1 MATKA
6 ARDTLC
12 KPVPGGVADGLT
24 TGARK
29 VAKILNQDHKNYVV
43 HVKYHKMEK
52 VIGKVTI
59 STGMGDDVH
68 TK

>member
-1 MATKA
+1 MVTKV

-12 KPVPGGVADGLT
+12 KPVPGGVAESLT

-43 HVKYHKMEK
+43 QVKYHKMEK
-52 VIGKVTI
+52 EATELTAVVAG
-59 STGMGDDVH
+59 GGGGGH
-68 TK
+68 